1 MKASITI
8 MGAGGHGKVVSDTIK
23 SLKKY
28 MVFGFVDKQLPMGTK
43 VIGDAKVIFSQKV
56 FETIAGRLD
65 FLVDTICNIEKRGKI
80 FKKHVN
86 LFKQAIIFHCLSAI
100 GSSIEIIK
108 STVVLA
114 QTTINVLC
122 KIIKDFI
129 LNLGLIIDLECNLGN
144 QVYHIFGTII
154 TNNNEIA
161 DLYISSLDQII
172 KPSNDINH

>member
-1 MKASITI
+1 M
-8 MGAGGHGKVVSDTIK
+8 
-23 SLKKY
+23 
-28 MVFGFVDKQLPMGTK
+28 
-43 VIGDAKVIFSQKV
+43 
-56 FETIAGRLD
+56 
-65 FLVDTICNIEKRGKI
+65 
-80 FKKHVN
+80 
-86 LFKQAIIFHCLSAI
+86 
-100 GSSIEIIK
+100 
-108 STVVLA
+108 
-114 QTTINVLC
+114 LC